1 MIKVIVKCCVQSGK
15 SAEFVVLARQLAA
28 SALTEPGCLSY
39 QIAQD
44 IRDENSV
51 ILDEDWENSQT
62 VANHLCKPYYKA
74 ITDKMV
80 NLHSSDPDIHQYN
93 VV

>member
-1 MIKVIVKCCVQSGK
+1 MIKVIVKCFTQPGK
-15 SAEFVVLARQLAA
+15 SAEFIEWAKLLAA

-51 ILDEDWENSQT
+51 ILDEDWENSQA
-62 VANHLCKPYYKA
+62 VANHLSKPYYKA

-80 NLHSSDPDIHQYN
+80 NMHSSDPDIHQYN